1 MCDSYV
7 IIEQPDRKAIYVAV
21 LTKEGTGA
29 FWSELSKEIARLH
42 RPNSKVY
49 FDYLFR
55 NGLKNRIFAS
65 HTDEYSH
72 CSLALEPVIDDM
84 HFDIAVFNHY
94 YQENSEYIIN
104 SRLTSIQKHVF
115 QYILN
120 VF

>member
-29 FWSELSKEIARLH
+29 FWSELSKEIAQKTH
-42 RPNSKVY
+42 VY
-49 FDYLFR
+49 ENVTVAGNKR
-55 NGLKNRIFAS
+55 VKANTVKTS